1 MAEYI
6 PWENLRHSFCMNRIF
21 LFNKLFAKSEIKDLH
36 TIDFELKAL
45 EGSETIVL
53 LDYLVLGAGAEKFN
67 SGDVLATLAI
77 FLLLMFLLKKFAWGP
92 LMGIMQ
98 EREQLVASEIDAA
111 EKARTETRALLE
123 EQKSLLKEARTE
135 AQSIIEGAKKQGE
148 ASREEIVTAARTEAN
163 RLKESAV
170 REIETAKE
178 KAIAAV
184 REEVV
189 SLSVLAA
196 SKVLGKE
203 ISEEDNSALIKET
216 IAKAGEAK

>member
-1 MAEYI
+1 V
-6 PWENLRHSFCMNRIF
+6 F
-21 LFNKLFAKSEIKDLH
+21 
-36 TIDFELKAL
+36 
-45 EGSETIVL
+45 
-53 LDYLVLGAGAEKFN
+53 LDYLVLGADAEFFN
-67 SGDVLATLAI
+67 TGDVIATVLI
-77 FLLLMFLLKKFAWGP
+77 FGILMILLKKFAWGP

-98 EREQLVASEIDAA
+98 EREELVAKDIDAA
-111 EKARTETRALLE
+111 EKARKETSAILE
-123 EQKSLLKEARTE
+123 EQKALLKEARTE
-135 AQSIIEGAKKQGE
+135 AQAIIEGAKKQGE
-148 ASREEIVTAARTEAN
+148 ATREEIVGAARAEAD

-170 REIETAKE
+170 RDIEAEKE

-203 ISEEDNSALIKET
+203 ISEADNSELIKQT

>member
-1 MAEYI
+1 M
-6 PWENLRHSFCMNRIF
+6 F
-21 LFNKLFAKSEIKDLH
+21 
-36 TIDFELKAL
+36 
-45 EGSETIVL
+45 
-53 LDYLVLGAGAEKFN
+53 LDYLVLGADAEFFN
-67 SGDVLATLAI
+67 TGDVIATVLI
-77 FLLLMFLLKKFAWGP
+77 FGILMILLKKFAWGP

-98 EREQLVASEIDAA
+98 EREELVAKDIDAA
-111 EKARTETRALLE
+111 EKARKETSAILE
-123 EQKSLLKEARTE
+123 EQKALLKEARTE
-135 AQSIIEGAKKQGE
+135 AQAIIEGAKKQGE
-148 ASREEIVTAARTEAN
+148 ATREEIVGAARTEAD

-170 REIETAKE
+170 RDIEAEKE

-203 ISEEDNSALIKET
+203 ISEADNSELIKQT

>member
-1 MAEYI
+1 M
-6 PWENLRHSFCMNRIF
+6 F
-21 LFNKLFAKSEIKDLH
+21 
-36 TIDFELKAL
+36 
-45 EGSETIVL
+45 
-53 LDYLVLGAGAEKFN
+53 LDYLVLGADAEFFN
-67 SGDVLATLAI
+67 TGDVIATVLI
-77 FLLLMFLLKKFAWGP
+77 FGILMILLKKFAWGP

-98 EREQLVASEIDAA
+98 EREELVAKDIDAA
-111 EKARTETRALLE
+111 EKARKETAAILE
-123 EQKSLLKEARTE
+123 EQKALLKEARTE
-135 AQSIIEGAKKQGE
+135 AQAIIEGAKKQGE
-148 ASREEIVTAARTEAN
+148 ATREEIVGAARAEAD

-170 REIETAKE
+170 RDIEAEKE

-203 ISEEDNSALIKET
+203 ISEADNSELIKQT

>member
-1 MAEYI
+1 M
-6 PWENLRHSFCMNRIF
+6 
-21 LFNKLFAKSEIKDLH
+21 
-36 TIDFELKAL
+36 
-45 EGSETIVL
+45 L
-53 LDYLVLGAGAEKFN
+53 LNDLVLGAGGGFN
-67 SGDVLATLAI
+67 GGDIIATLLTFI
-77 FLLLMFLLKKFAWGP
+77 ILMILLKVFAWGP

-98 EREQLVASEIDAA
+98 QREELVASEIDAA
-111 EKARTETRALLE
+111 EKARKETHQLLE

-135 AQSIIEGAKKQGE
+135 AQAIVEGAKKQGD
-148 ASREEIVTAARTEAN
+148 AQREEIISAARAEAA
-163 RLKESAV
+163 RLKDAAV
-170 REIETAKE
+170 REIENEKE

-203 ISEEDNSALIKET
+203 ISEADNSALIKET

>member
-1 MAEYI
+1 
-6 PWENLRHSFCMNRIF
+6 MN
-21 LFNKLFAKSEIKDLH
+21 
-36 TIDFELKAL
+36 
-45 EGSETIVL
+45 
-53 LDYLVLGAGAEKFN
+53 LDYLVLGAEAGHFN
-67 SGDVLATLAI
+67 GGDVLATLII
-77 FLLLMFLLKKFAWGP
+77 FLILMVLLKKFAWGP

-98 EREQLVASEIDAA
+98 QREELVAGEIEAA
-111 EKARTETRALLE
+111 ENARIESAKALE
-123 EQKSLLKEARTE
+123 EQKVLLKEARTE
-135 AQSIIEGAKKQGE
+135 AQAIIESAKKQGE
-148 ASREEIVTAARTEAN
+148 VQRDEIITAARTEAN

-170 REIETAKE
+170 REIETEKE

-184 REEVV
+184 RDEVV